1 MLHMGNAYPKSCCLV
16 RPASI
21 YGALMADKTAEIRTA
36 LEQLLY
42 EKVLALYA
50 GLFKQNPLFRWSIQ
64 HANYACGMSDVYEYL
79 QKAKAFTI
87 EPVADQI
94 TQDVLLISAREDLL
108 VDFELYKKRLTLAH
122 WSSQYPARPS
132 TAKLTATRKISSISR
147 I

>member
-1 MLHMGNAYPKSCCLV
+1 M
-16 RPASI
+16 
-21 YGALMADKTAEIRTA
+21 
-36 LEQLLY
+36 EQLLY
-42 EKVLALYA
+42 GEQPEKVLALYA
-50 GLFKQNPLFRWSIQ
+50 GLFKQNLLFRWSIQ
-64 HANYACGMSDVYEYL
+64 HANYAYGMSDVYEYL